1 VVDASVVSKWVLSG
15 ENYEE
20 NAAKL
25 KAEYV
30 AGNVDLSAPSFMV
43 QEVTNSIWKA
53 IKQKRITLE
62 TAQSALENLD
72 ALQINLYCIN
82 WMEACEELAIA
93 TKNDLTVYD
102 AAYLFLA
109 EKMNAQVITA
119 DDKMCQKGKGQFR
132 LLHLKDYV

>member
-1 VVDASVVSKWVLSG
+1 MVDASVVSKWVLSG

-119 DDKMCQKGKGQFR
+119 DDKMCQKGKSQFR
-132 LLHLKDYV
+132 LLNLKDYV